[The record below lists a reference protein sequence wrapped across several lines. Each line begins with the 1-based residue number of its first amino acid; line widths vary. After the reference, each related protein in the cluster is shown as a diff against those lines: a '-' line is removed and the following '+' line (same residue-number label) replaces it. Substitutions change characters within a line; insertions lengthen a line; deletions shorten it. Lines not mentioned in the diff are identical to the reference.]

1 MSSIRHI
8 LILVCAMFAVTT
20 MAQRRITPVANPEN
34 KRPETETPVVKEVKP
49 GETPVRPASVI
60 ETHDM
65 EGRVV
70 LVDTISGV
78 EYHDTI
84 TVKAPPTVYPRFAAV
99 SVGVNAWDALARLAG
114 QQYGVGGVWAED
126 RKSTRLNSSHS

>member
-49 GETPVRPASVI
+49 GETPVRPVSVI

-84 TVKAPPTVYPRFAAV
+84 TVKAPPTV
-99 SVGVNAWDALARLAG
+99 
-114 QQYGVGGVWAED
+114 
-126 RKSTRLNSSHS
+126 

>member
-65 EGRVV
+65 EGPCGS
-70 LVDTISGV
+70 LSIPYP
-78 EYHDTI
+78 EWNI
-84 TVKAPPTVYPRFAAV
+84 TTPLP
-99 SVGVNAWDALARLAG
+99 
-114 QQYGVGGVWAED
+114 
-126 RKSTRLNSSHS
+126 